1 MAVFD
6 FKNSPEEKAKSV
18 CTYTIF
24 KSNESEPSADKP
36 IMVIDNRQQQWKHHS
51 NGVFTNPVKRTAF
64 EFKEDTGVISAD
76 ILEIDARFVSLLQ
89 WLGENHINV
98 RLSGENRADGY
109 AVYKMSEIAF
119 GGGTK
124 LSAEN
129 GFLQFMIERL
139 LASSALLQM
148 I

>member
-18 CTYTIF
+18 CTYAIF

-64 EFKEDTGVISAD
+64 EFKEDTVLGGKFRLSEGQEQRLAIARAVYSDSEVIVLDEPTSALDIKTEEEVVKNLISLNKTLVVISHRPSFEKVATVKVE
-76 ILEIDARFVSLLQ
+76 L
-89 WLGENHINV
+89 
-98 RLSGENRADGY
+98 
-109 AVYKMSEIAF
+109 
-119 GGGTK
+119 
-124 LSAEN
+124 
-129 GFLQFMIERL
+129 
-139 LASSALLQM
+139 
-148 I
+148 